1 LSEAKP
7 RIQIPGFPDFADF
20 AALNPGY
27 GVSCEINRQNSS
39 HLMMGFASLNPSCDQ
54 TNNDL
59 ILCCA
64 ISAHL
69 SHLTITPHFRHGA
82 LSGV

>member
-7 RIQIPGFPDFADF
+7 RIQIPGFPDFPDS

-39 HLMMGFASLNPSCDQ
+39 HPMMGFASLNPSYNPNKQ
-54 TNNDL
+54 QNS
-59 ILCCA
+59 IFVV
-64 ISAHL
+64 
-69 SHLTITPHFRHGA
+69 PFRRNFPT
-82 LSGV
+82 SQ